1 MTKQDRTRPDE
12 KTSRQA
18 EKPRPD
24 SPRVTQCPE
33 TQLMFCPACGFP
45 LTDLD
50 FDDRCIQC
58 GRRAC
63 PSCTD

>member
-1 MTKQDRTRPDE
+1 MARQDRTRPNE
-12 KTSRQA
+12 RASRDVEIPQA
-18 EKPRPD
+18 GAPRIT
-24 SPRVTQCPE
+24 RHPE
-33 TQLMFCPACGFP
+33 FQLMHCPACGFP